1 MKKTTCNQ
9 KKIDTKNTCQKV
21 KLHATPSRHLQI
33 IAKING
39 VKGYFIVDTG
49 ASNSCIDIKKSDK
62 YLINPKKSKEKTI
75 GAGQDVIETYTSD
88 KINISIGKK
97 TLKNKKI
104 VLLELSHINDALSAL
119 GIKEIDGI
127 LGADVW
133 FEIKAVIDYGSKY
146 LHFTV

>member
-9 KKIDTKNTCQKV
+9 KKIDTKNTYQKV

-75 GAGQDVIETYTSD
+75 GAGHDVIETYTSD

-97 TLKNKKI
+97 HLKIKK
-104 VLLELSHINDALSAL
+104 L
-119 GIKEIDGI
+119 
-127 LGADVW
+127 
-133 FEIKAVIDYGSKY
+133 FC
-146 LHFTV
+146 